1 MTLDKFTIK
10 AQEAIQQAVN
20 TAQLNGQ
27 QVIEPVHILKG
38 ILEKAKDVTNFIFQ
52 KLGVNA
58 QQIDMLVD
66 SEIKHLPKV
75 QGGQPYLSNDSN
87 NVLVHAQEQSQKMGD
102 EFVSVEPI
110 LLALLNVNSTA
121 SRIMKDAGCT
131 EKDMLKAIQELRQG
145 QKVQSQSADENYQ
158 SLMMRSE
165 DCCRF

>member
-20 TAQLNGQ
+20 TAQMNGQ

-38 ILEKAKDVTNFIFQ
+38 MMEKAKDVVTFIFQ

-58 QQIDMLVD
+58 QQIEMLVEQ
-66 SEIKHLPKV
+66 EIKHLPRV

-87 NVLVHAQEQSQKMGD
+87 NVLVRAQEIAQKQGD
-102 EFVSVEPI
+102 EFVSVEPV
-110 LLALLNVNSTA
+110 LLALLSVNSTA

-131 EKDMLKAIQELRQG
+131 EKDMQKAILEL
-145 QKVQSQSADENYQ
+145 SQ
-158 SLMMRSE
+158 
-165 DCCRF
+165 